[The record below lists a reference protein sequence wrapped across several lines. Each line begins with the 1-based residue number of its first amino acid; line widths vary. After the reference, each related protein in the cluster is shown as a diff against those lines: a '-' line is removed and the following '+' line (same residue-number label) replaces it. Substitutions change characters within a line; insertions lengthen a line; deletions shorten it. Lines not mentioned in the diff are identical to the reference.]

1 MRLVRD
7 YTESVAKEDSMWKGE
22 TTNRQNIEGGRWVTF
37 SRTKL
42 PKGHN
47 TISKETRTR
56 EWSRL
61 CSVLSVGKNDF
72 RSFTSVFKERKPYTQ
87 LFRRNKECLTC
98 HPYYLSASRWLTLKL
113 AHWHFGHSRS
123 WLHSPKF
130 TKLTTNP
137 LEQFSKWLLQWKFWR
152 KISPSIL
159 RKQ

>member
-56 EWSRL
+56 E
-61 CSVLSVGKNDF
+61 
-72 RSFTSVFKERKPYTQ
+72 
-87 LFRRNKECLTC
+87 
-98 HPYYLSASRWLTLKL
+98 
-113 AHWHFGHSRS
+113 
-123 WLHSPKF
+123 
-130 TKLTTNP
+130 
-137 LEQFSKWLLQWKFWR
+137 
-152 KISPSIL
+152 
-159 RKQ
+159 